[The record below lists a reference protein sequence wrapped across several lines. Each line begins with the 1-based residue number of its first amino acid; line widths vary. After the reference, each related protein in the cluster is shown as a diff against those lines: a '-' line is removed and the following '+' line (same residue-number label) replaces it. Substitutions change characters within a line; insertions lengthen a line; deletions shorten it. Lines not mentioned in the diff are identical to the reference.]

1 MEQFYTAPPQPAPVS
16 VVPDKEERRQIRKK
30 YNLTA
35 LVLLINILIFN
46 GIAIVGS
53 VALEKSGV
61 FENEL
66 FNTAFS
72 CCIPIISEIVSIIV
86 GIKLLGI
93 DFKPL
98 ANLDGF
104 NGGTMVKLV
113 ILAIGLQTAA
123 SMISAIIMSILKAFG
138 LESPT
143 ADLSATTSLPA
154 NLLMY
159 FYACLLGPVL
169 EELLYRGVL
178 LQSMRKY
185 NERFAIFLS
194 AAIFGLMHQNYQQF
208 LLGFLIG
215 IPLAVVT
222 IKSGSI
228 IPAIFTHIIVNT
240 SGMFFNCWIQYS
252 DPEYFN
258 AALNGVSDSAA
269 MTDLSAAVI
278 CTVLFRLAIMLAAL
292 IVGII
297 VLVKGGNMSR
307 PTPAG
312 KARTMPV
319 FVTCA
324 LWWIVFVIY
333 ALINFV
339 IPFIPQ
345 IFTAE

>member
-16 VVPDKEERRQIRKK
+16 VIPDKEERRQIRKK

-46 GIAIVGS
+46 GVAIAVSI
-53 VALEKSGV
+53 ALKDSGV

-66 FNTAFS
+66 FSTAFS
-72 CCIPIISEIVSIIV
+72 FCVPMISEIVSIIV
-86 GIKLLGI
+86 GIKLLRI

-98 ANLDGF
+98 ATLDGF

-123 SMISAIIMSILKAFG
+123 SMLSAVITAILEQFG
-138 LESPT
+138 LKSP
-143 ADLSATTSLPA
+143 AVDLSATTSLSA

-159 FYACLLGPVL
+159 VYACLIGPVL

-252 DPEYFN
+252 DPEFFN
-258 AALNGVSDSAA
+258 AALNGATDSTAA
-269 MTDLSAAVI
+269 GFSAAVI
-278 CTVLFRLAIMLAAL
+278 CTVIFRFAIMFAAL
-292 IVGII
+292 IVGIL

-312 KARTMPV
+312 KARTMPI
-319 FVTCA
+319 FVTCV
-324 LWWIVFVIY
+324 LWWIVFIIY

-339 IPFIPQ
+339 IPFVSQ
-345 IFTAE
+345 